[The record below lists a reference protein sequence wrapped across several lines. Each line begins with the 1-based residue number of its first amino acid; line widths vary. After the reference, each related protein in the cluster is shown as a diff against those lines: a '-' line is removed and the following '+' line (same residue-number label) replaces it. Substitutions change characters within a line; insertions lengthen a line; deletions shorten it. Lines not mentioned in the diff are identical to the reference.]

1 MLRLST
7 LSKVSSLLRGHL
19 PSTHLAAM
27 PFSNAA
33 KPEGEEVEEKAAVE
47 TTPEEA
53 EPEVEA
59 EGEEA
64 AEKETKKFVEK
75 KLRLKKLHAN
85 DKAGLEAAIAGYE
98 ALKKGPNYGPFVF
111 TKKFEQTGEEENL
124 QRLKKESFDTYDV
137 TRVNSDIFVFLISCP
152 GY

>member
-1 MLRLST
+1 
-7 LSKVSSLLRGHL
+7 
-19 PSTHLAAM
+19 M